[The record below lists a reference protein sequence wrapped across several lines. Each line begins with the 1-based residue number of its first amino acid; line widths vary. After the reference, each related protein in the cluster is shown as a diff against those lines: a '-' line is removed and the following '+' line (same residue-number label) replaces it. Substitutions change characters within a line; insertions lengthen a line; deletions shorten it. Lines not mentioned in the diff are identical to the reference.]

1 VAAAILLARDL
12 RLLEGFWVYPQL
24 ELMTFFRSIATDLRG
39 DTPIYVVG
47 FAASPARDTIQAAAL
62 YSGRL
67 AWFDHHDWPPEDLE
81 AMRTA
86 IGAEHT
92 HVESGSGSSVP
103 AVLAL
108 RTRRSRF
115 SDKLVELVTGRFTQ
129 HDYERWGRLWWHRL
143 GEFTTCPGE
152 HKNNIQPLLAGRPS
166 DLAKE
171 ASAGA
176 EPPLPAEIEYV
187 AGRDFRL
194 VHFGGYS
201 LVIVPVPPTLDPQL
215 TARVARERFAAPV
228 SLAVT
233 EGEDLILLGADEARG
248 RRGLNLGAMIGHLSA
263 KHDWIEALRDE
274 DHVARMRVRDLA
286 TRPERLEEVIGEV
299 AMGRSILEG

>member
-1 VAAAILLARDL
+1 
-12 RLLEGFWVYPQL
+12 
-24 ELMTFFRSIATDLRG
+24 MTFFRSIATDLRG

-47 FAASPARDTIQAAAL
+47 FAASPARDVIQAAAL

-81 AMRTA
+81 SMRAA
-86 IGAEHT
+86 IGAENL
-92 HVESGSGSSVP
+92 HVGPGSGSSVP
-103 AVLAL
+103 VVLAQ

-129 HDYERWGRLWWHRL
+129 HDFERWGRVWWHRM
-143 GEFTTCPGE
+143 GEMAGLPGE
-152 HKNNIQPLLAGRPS
+152 HRNNIQPLLAGRPS

-171 ASAGA
+171 ASSAP
-176 EPPLPAEIEYV
+176 EPPFPAEIEYV

-194 VHFGGYS
+194 VHFGGYA
-201 LVIVPVPPTLDPQL
+201 LVIVPVPAGFDPLL
-215 TARVARERFAAPV
+215 TARVARERFSAAV

-233 EGEDLILLGADEARG
+233 EGEDLILLGADDVRG
-248 RRGLNLGAMIGHLSA
+248 RRGLDLGAMVGHLAA
-263 KHDWIEALRDE
+263 KHAWVEALRDE
-274 DHVARMRVRDLA
+274 DHVARLRVRDLA